1 MWLILNKHFLN
12 EFYFNILKKAFIE
25 SNIPRYEREQLI
37 KEWEEHMTCPMTC
50 KITRPIIGA
59 NEKLLDVLEDL
70 WEEIEDE
77 LF

>member
-1 MWLILNKHFLN
+1 
-12 EFYFNILKKAFIE
+12 
-25 SNIPRYEREQLI
+25 
-37 KEWEEHMTCPMTC
+37 MTCPMTC